1 MNLDTKHQ
9 QEESTMAITRYTRRS
24 PFISPWRELED
35 VTDRLNLLF
44 GEPTKGEA
52 TRRAY
57 WSPAVNVEETNEEL
71 LLTAELPGMSIEDLE
86 IEVENNV
93 LSLRGE
99 KREEKED
106 DGRKYHV
113 WERCYG
119 TFERSFTLP
128 RTVKAD
134 EISAQFKDG
143 ILHVQMP
150 KAPEAKSRR
159 ISIKAEN

>member
-1 MNLDTKHQ
+1 
-9 QEESTMAITRYTRRS
+9 MAIARYSRRS
-24 PFISPWRELED
+24 PVFSPWSELED
-35 VTDRLNLLF
+35 MSARLNRLF
-44 GEPTKGEA
+44 TEPGTGEA
-52 TRRAY
+52 SRRVV
-57 WSPAVNVEETNEEL
+57 WSPAVNVEETKEEL
-71 LLTAELPGMSIEDLE
+71 RLTAELPGMSIDDIE

-99 KREEKED
+99 KREEKEKED
-106 DGRKYHV
+106 RKYHL

-119 TFERSFTLP
+119 SFERSFTLP

-150 KAPEAKSRR
+150 KAAEARTRK